1 MTESPLTCSEE
12 MDYSDVTE
20 EKLQN
25 SLNTLQLT
33 KTHTTENIDKEPSAA
48 NDGSESEIKATNA
61 DAEKSNDESNSE
73 YDFKNASIETDTT
86 PTSPNTSLGSTVAQ

>member
-1 MTESPLTCSEE
+1 MTEFPLTCSEE
-12 MDYSDVTE
+12 MDYSDVAE

-61 DAEKSNDESNSE
+61 DAETSNDESNSE
-73 YDFKNASIETDTT
+73 GDSKNANIEADTT
-86 PTSPNTSLGSTVAQ
+86 PTHLIRH